1 MDIPPITIP
10 KPVRP
15 PNMASDYVERLE
27 KIIEEHQGELNEDEA
42 LIASLILNDGSH
54 IRVNYFGYYNPYIIR
69 VSGHDSSGNLVK
81 VLLNQNDIQILLT
94 VIKNKTEEEHEDIE
108 FQKSYQ

>member
-1 MDIPPITIP
+1 MDIPSLEIP
-10 KPVRP
+10 KIERP

-27 KIIEEHQGELNEDEA
+27 EIIEGHQKELKENEA
-42 LIASLILNDGSH
+42 LVATVILNDGSR
-54 IRVNYFGYYNPYIIR
+54 IQVNYFGYYNPFIIR
-69 VSGHDSSGNLVK
+69 ISGYDNSGNVVK

-94 VIKNKTEEEHEDIE
+94 VIKLKTKEEHEDIE